1 MTTQNQYTFGD
12 SERAARRLELL
23 ARTYEE
29 PSRALIERY
38 RPPDLELALD
48 LGAGP
53 GHTTRLVHG
62 SSRARRTIGL
72 EASERYLGQA
82 RAGASAGIEYVQADV
97 TRLRGEVPP
106 ARLVFS
112 RFLLTHLSDVPAAL
126 RGFRALVASGGC
138 LLLQETA
145 HLQGQHRAFAR
156 YYELVAEL
164 QAHYGQILY
173 IGQELERLAQG
184 TGFEIVHFAVRR
196 FERAAAVM
204 AELHVQNL
212 RTWRHDPFAAR
223 AFDAQELDALEADL
237 SAIAAGKLH
246 ALPVELGL
254 GELVLR

>member
-12 SERAARRLELL
+12 SARAARRLELL
-23 ARTYEE
+23 ARTYET

-48 LGAGP
+48 LGSGP
-53 GHTTRLVHG
+53 GHTTRLLHEA
-62 SSRARRTIGL
+62 SRARRTLGL
-72 EASERYLGQA
+72 EASERYLAEA
-82 RAGASAGIEYVQADV
+82 RAAAPAGVEFVQADV
-97 TRLRGEVPP
+97 TRLGDDVPA

-126 RGFRALVASGGC
+126 RGFSALVADGGC

-145 HLQGQHRAFAR
+145 HLHASHQALAR

-173 IGQELERLAQG
+173 IGQELEQLARRAH
-184 TGFEIVHFAVRR
+184 FAVAHFAVRR
-196 FERAAAVM
+196 FERPAATM

-223 AFDAQELDALEADL
+223 AFDAEELDALEL
-237 SAIAAGKLH
+237 QLEAIAAGSLG
-246 ALPVELGL
+246 AGPVELGL